1 MPSGA
6 VTRDHERSVVLPAPV
21 PASGL
26 LSSWTAHDWRDGV
39 HVSDLSALERLI
51 VTTANSTYEII
62 LVSPAN
68 ADVLVRGGAFFPVFT
83 PARLAGS
90 SLGGSFL
97 KLRSV
102 HVGFRL
108 ELGTE
113 RGFIITSPVRTVAV
127 APPTADPNDI
137 M

>member
-1 MPSGA
+1 
-6 VTRDHERSVVLPAPV
+6 VTVARDTAASSVVLPGPV
-21 PASGL
+21 PVRRL
-26 LSSWTAHDWRDGV
+26 LSSWSAHDWRSGITLDQLAV
-39 HVSDLSALERLI
+39 LERLI
-51 VTTANSTYEII
+51 VTTVNSTYDII
-62 LVSPAN
+62 LVAPASAN
-68 ADVLVRGGAFFPVFT
+68 VLVRGGAFFPVFT

-108 ELGTE
+108 ELGTDN
-113 RGFIITSPVRTVAV
+113 GVIITSAVRSVV
-127 APPTADPNDI
+127 IAPPITDANDI

>member
-1 MPSGA
+1 MDA
-6 VTRDHERSVVLPAPV
+6 
-21 PASGL
+21 
-26 LSSWTAHDWRDGV
+26 
-39 HVSDLSALERLI
+39 LSALERLI
-51 VTTANSTYEII
+51 VTTANSTYEIVVVAPDKAEI
-62 LVSPAN
+62 
-68 ADVLVRGGAFFPVFT
+68 LVRGGAFFPVFT
-83 PARLAGS
+83 SARLAGS

-113 RGFIITSPVRTVAV
+113 RGFIITSPVRTVTIAEP
-127 APPTADPNDI
+127 AADSNDI

>member
-1 MPSGA
+1 M
-6 VTRDHERSVVLPAPV
+6 TRDHDRSAIV
-21 PASGL
+21 PAAVPVRRL
-26 LSSWTAHDWRDGV
+26 LSSWSAHDWRGGISVD
-39 HVSDLSALERLI
+39 DLSALERLI
-51 VTTANSTYEII
+51 VTTANSTYVLLAPEK
-62 LVSPAN
+62 AE
-68 ADVLVRGGAFFPVFT
+68 VLVRGGAFFPVFT

-108 ELGTE
+108 ELGTD
-113 RGFIITSPVRTVAV
+113 RGFIITSPVRTVAI
-127 APPTADPNDI
+127 ADSNDI

>member
-1 MPSGA
+1 M
-6 VTRDHERSVVLPAPV
+6 TREDERSTALPV
-21 PASGL
+21 PVPSRGL
-26 LSSWTAHDWRDGV
+26 LSAWSTHDWRGGIRVDEMA
-39 HVSDLSALERLI
+39 ALDRLV
-51 VTTANSTYEII
+51 VTTVNSTYEII
-62 LVSPAN
+62 LVAPDRAE
-68 ADVLVRGGAFFPVFT
+68 VLVRGGAFFPVFT

-108 ELGTE
+108 ELGTD
-113 RGFIITSPVRTVAV
+113 RGFVITSPVRSIAI
-127 APPTADPNDI
+127 ASPTADSNDI

>member
-1 MPSGA
+1 M
-6 VTRDHERSVVLPAPV
+6 TRDREHASVRPAQA

-26 LSSWTAHDWRDGV
+26 LSSWSTHDWRGGV
-39 HVSDLSALERLI
+39 HVGDLSTLERLI
-51 VTTANSTYEII
+51 VITANSTYEIV

-97 KLRSV
+97 KMRSV

-108 ELGTE
+108 ELGTDQ
-113 RGFIITSPVRTVAV
+113 GFIITSPVRSVAV
-127 APPTADPNDI
+127 APPAADPNDI
-137 M
+137 N

>member
-1 MPSGA
+1 MTG
-6 VTRDHERSVVLPAPV
+6 DHQRSSVVPV
-21 PASGL
+21 PARGL
-26 LSSWTAHDWRDGV
+26 LSSWSTHDWRGGI
-39 HVSDLSALERLI
+39 HVDQLAALERLI

-62 LVSPAN
+62 LVTPAS
-68 ADVLVRGGAFFPVFT
+68 ASVLVRGGAFFPVFT

-113 RGFIITSPVRTVAV
+113 RGFIITSPVRAV
-127 APPTADPNDI
+127 TIAPSFADSNDI

>member
-1 MPSGA
+1 M
-6 VTRDHERSVVLPAPV
+6 TRDTEQSAVLPV
-21 PASGL
+21 PMPARGL
-26 LSSWTAHDWRDGV
+26 LSSWSTHDWRGGI
-39 HVSDLSALERLI
+39 HVDRLSALERLI
-51 VTTANSTYEII
+51 VHTANSTYEIV
-62 LVSPAN
+62 LTAPAS
-68 ADVLVRGGAFFPVFT
+68 AEVLVRGGAFFPVFT

-108 ELGTE
+108 EFGTDG
-113 RGFIITSPVRTVAV
+113 GFIITSPVHSVAV
-127 APPTADPNDI
+127 TTAADDPNDI

>member
-1 MPSGA
+1 
-6 VTRDHERSVVLPAPV
+6 VTRQRDQTEQTIEQPV
-21 PASGL
+21 PVPVSGV
-26 LSSWTAHDWRDGV
+26 LSAWSAHDWRGGV
-39 HVSDLSALERLI
+39 QVDDLSALERLI
-51 VTTANSTYEII
+51 VKTENSTYEIV
-62 LVSPAN
+62 LVSPAT

-108 ELGTE
+108 ELSTE
-113 RGFIITSPVRTVAV
+113 RGFIITSAVRRVAV
-127 APPTADPNDI
+127 APVATDPIDI

>member
-1 MPSGA
+1 M
-6 VTRDHERSVVLPAPV
+6 TRDPERSGVLPVPV
-21 PASGL
+21 PARRL
-26 LSSWTAHDWRDGV
+26 LSSWSAHDWRGGV
-39 HVSDLSALERLI
+39 AVDELAPLERLV
-51 VTTANSTYEII
+51 VTTVNSTYEIV
-62 LVSPAN
+62 LVAPAS

-83 PARLAGS
+83 PARLAGC

-113 RGFIITSPVRTVAV
+113 RGFILTSPVKSVV
-127 APPTADPNDI
+127 IAPPIADTNDI

>member
-1 MPSGA
+1 
-6 VTRDHERSVVLPAPV
+6 
-21 PASGL
+21 
-26 LSSWTAHDWRDGV
+26 LSSWSAHDWRGGIRVDEMA
-39 HVSDLSALERLI
+39 ALERLI
-51 VTTANSTYEII
+51 VTTANSTYEIV
-62 LVSPAN
+62 LVAPASAN
-68 ADVLVRGGAFFPVFT
+68 VLVRGGAFFPVFT

-102 HVGFRL
+102 HIGFRL

-113 RGFIITSPVRTVAV
+113 RGFIITSPVRSVTI
-127 APPTADPNDI
+127 APPTVDPADV

>member
-1 MPSGA
+1 M
-6 VTRDHERSVVLPAPV
+6 TRDHDRSAIV
-21 PASGL
+21 PAAVPVRRL
-26 LSSWTAHDWRDGV
+26 LSSWSAHDWRGGISVD
-39 HVSDLSALERLI
+39 DLSALERLI
-51 VTTANSTYEII
+51 VTTANSTYEIV
-62 LVSPAN
+62 LLAPEKAE
-68 ADVLVRGGAFFPVFT
+68 VLVRGGAFFPVFT

-108 ELGTE
+108 EISTNG
-113 RGFIITSPVRTVAV
+113 GFIITSPVRSVDV
-127 APPTADPNDI
+127 SPPIPDSNDI

>member
-1 MPSGA
+1 M
-6 VTRDHERSVVLPAPV
+6 RDLDRSALASVRV
-21 PASGL
+21 PARRL
-26 LSSWTAHDWRDGV
+26 LSSWSDHDWRGGV
-39 HVSDLSALERLI
+39 RVDEMATLERLI
-51 VTTANSTYEII
+51 VKTANSTYDII
-62 LVSPAN
+62 LVDPERAG
-68 ADVLVRGGAFFPVFT
+68 VLIRGGAFFPVYT

-108 ELGTE
+108 ELGTD
-113 RGFIITSPVRTVAV
+113 RGFIITSPVRDVAV
-127 APPTADPNDI
+127 APPVADPNDI

>member
-1 MPSGA
+1 M
-6 VTRDHERSVVLPAPV
+6 TRDHERSAVLPVPV
-21 PASGL
+21 PVRGL
-26 LSSWTAHDWRDGV
+26 LSSWSAHDWGSGV
-39 HVSDLSALERLI
+39 HVDNLSALERLI
-51 VTTANSTYEII
+51 VTTANSTYEIV
-62 LVSPAN
+62 LVAPASAN
-68 ADVLVRGGAFFPVFT
+68 VLVRGGAFFPVFT

-108 ELGTE
+108 ELATE
-113 RGFIITSPVRTVAV
+113 RGFIITSPVRSVAI
-127 APPTADPNDI
+127 APPVADPTDI

>member
-1 MPSGA
+1 
-6 VTRDHERSVVLPAPV
+6 VTRDPQRSALVPVSV
-21 PASGL
+21 PARRV
-26 LSSWTAHDWRDGV
+26 LSSWSAHDWRGGV
-39 HVSDLSALERLI
+39 TLDELAVLERLI
-51 VTTANSTYEII
+51 VTTVNSTYDII
-62 LVSPAN
+62 LVAPATAN
-68 ADVLVRGGAFFPVFT
+68 VLVRGGAFFPVFT

-108 ELGTE
+108 ELGTDS
-113 RGFIITSPVRTVAV
+113 GVIITSAVRSVV
-127 APPTADPNDI
+127 IAPPITDASDI

>member
-1 MPSGA
+1 
-6 VTRDHERSVVLPAPV
+6 VTRDPERSAVLPLPV
-21 PASGL
+21 PAKGV
-26 LSSWTAHDWRDGV
+26 LSSWSAHDWRGGV
-39 HVSDLSALERLI
+39 HVDDLTALERLI
-51 VTTANSTYEII
+51 VRTANSVYEIVLI
-62 LVSPAN
+62 APASAN
-68 ADVLVRGGAFFPVFT
+68 VLVRGGAFFPVFT

-108 ELGTE
+108 ELGTDQ
-113 RGFIITSPVRTVAV
+113 GFIITSPVRSVTV
-127 APPTADPNDI
+127 APPVSDTNDI

>member
-1 MPSGA
+1 MTP
-6 VTRDHERSVVLPAPV
+6 DHARSAVLPTAV
-21 PASGL
+21 PSSGV
-26 LSSWTAHDWRDGV
+26 LSSWSAHDWRDGV
-39 HVSDLSALERLI
+39 RVDDLTALERLI

-62 LVSPAN
+62 LIAPAH
-68 ADVLVRGGAFFPVFT
+68 AQVLVRGGAFFPVFT
-83 PARLAGS
+83 EARLAGS

-108 ELGTE
+108 ELGTD
-113 RGFIITSPVRTVAV
+113 RGFIITSPVRTVAI
-127 APPTADPNDI
+127 APPVTDPNDI

>member
-1 MPSGA
+1 
-6 VTRDHERSVVLPAPV
+6 VTREHERSAALPVSV
-21 PASGL
+21 PARGL
-26 LSSWTAHDWRDGV
+26 LSAWSTHDWRAGI
-39 HVSDLSALERLI
+39 RLDDMASLDRLL

-62 LVSPAN
+62 LLASGR

-108 ELGTE
+108 ELGTD
-113 RGFIITSPVRTVAV
+113 RGVIITSPVRTVAV
-127 APPTADPNDI
+127 AAPIADANDI

>member
-1 MPSGA
+1 MTPEHPSTVVRPGA
-6 VTRDHERSVVLPAPV
+6 NVPV
-21 PASGL
+21 PSPGM
-26 LSSWTAHDWRDGV
+26 LSSWSARDWSDGI
-39 HVSDLSALERLI
+39 HVGDVSPLERLI
-51 VTTANSTYEII
+51 VHTANSLYEVIV
-62 LVSPAN
+62 LSPATGHI
-68 ADVLVRGGAFFPVFT
+68 LVRGGAFFPVFM

-108 ELGTE
+108 ELNTD
-113 RGFIITSPVRTVAV
+113 RGFIITSPVRSVAI
-127 APPTADPNDI
+127 APAADPADI

>member
-1 MPSGA
+1 
-6 VTRDHERSVVLPAPV
+6 VTRELPRSVGESGIHVPV
-21 PASGL
+21 PSCGL
-26 LSSWTAHDWRDGV
+26 LSTWSARDWSDGI
-39 HVSDLSALERLI
+39 HVADLSPLERVI
-51 VTTANSTYEII
+51 VRTANSTYE
-62 LVSPAN
+62 LVVLCPATGSI
-68 ADVLVRGGAFFPVFT
+68 LVRGGAFFPVFL

-108 ELGTE
+108 ELNTD
-113 RGFIITSPVRTVAV
+113 RGFIITSSVRSAAI
-127 APPTADPNDI
+127 APAADHAEI

>member
-1 MPSGA
+1 MTPEHAASVDRPGA
-6 VTRDHERSVVLPAPV
+6 SAVV
-21 PASGL
+21 PAARV
-26 LSSWTAHDWRDGV
+26 LSSWSARDWSDGV
-39 HVSDLSALERLI
+39 HVDHLDALERLI
-51 VTTANSTYEII
+51 VRTENSIYEIVV
-62 LVSPAN
+62 LAPSAGG
-68 ADVLVRGGAFFPVFT
+68 VLVRGGAYFPVLM

-108 ELGTE
+108 EFNTD
-113 RGFIITSPVRTVAV
+113 RGFIITSPVRAIEIAPAV
-127 APPTADPNDI
+127 TDPTGI

>member
-1 MPSGA
+1 M
-6 VTRDHERSVVLPAPV
+6 TRDPERSAIVPV
-21 PASGL
+21 PARRL
-26 LSSWTAHDWRDGV
+26 LSSWSDHDWQGGICVDEM
-39 HVSDLSALERLI
+39 SALERL
-51 VTTANSTYEII
+51 VVKTANSTYEII
-62 LVSPAN
+62 LVDPGHAR
-68 ADVLVRGGAFFPVFT
+68 VLIRGGAFFPVYT

-108 ELGTE
+108 ELATD
-113 RGFIITSPVRTVAV
+113 RGFIITSAVRDVTI
-127 APPTADPNDI
+127 APPVSDSNDI

>member
-1 MPSGA
+1 M
-6 VTRDHERSVVLPAPV
+6 TRDRERSVVLPAPV

-26 LSSWTAHDWRDGV
+26 LSAWSAHDWHGGV

-62 LVSPAN
+62 MVSPAS

-97 KLRSV
+97 KMRSV

-108 ELGTE
+108 ELGT
-113 RGFIITSPVRTVAV
+113 RQGFIITSAVRTIAI
-127 APPTADPNDI
+127 APPVTDPNEI

>member
-1 MPSGA
+1 MP
-6 VTRDHERSVVLPAPV
+6 TRR
-21 PASGL
+21 L
-26 LSSWTAHDWRDGV
+26 LSSWSAHDWRGGV
-39 HVSDLSALERLI
+39 NVDELAALERLI
-51 VTTANSTYEII
+51 VTTANSIYEII
-62 LVSPAN
+62 LVAPAN
-68 ADVLVRGGAFFPVFT
+68 ANVLVRGGAFFPVFT

-97 KLRSV
+97 KMRSI

-113 RGFIITSPVRTVAV
+113 SGVIITSVVRTVVV
-127 APPTADPNDI
+127 APPVADSNDI